1 MAAACALAIIS
12 RKNIFNRAMPERL
25 RTLRHCIFTG
35 RGRKGKRQLPR
46 LLPAE
51 AAARREHPFRLL
63 TSLAAT
69 FPKGTALAV
78 AGNFA
83 VAAQSRPLEGR
94 FPPLRG
100 KMSRSDKKG
109 NLPNAVR
116 LKGCFGTTFF
126 RTRFFC
132 TNCLHSVQ
140 ITKICQIFC
149 EISHTYSRKFEQIAK
164 FVCF

>member
-12 RKNIFNRAMPERL
+12 GKIILNFGFLKSL
-25 RTLRHCIFTG
+25 RTFQKPFFHG
-35 RGRKGKRQLPR
+35 WGRKGKRQLPR

-83 VAAQSRPLEGR
+83 VAA
-94 FPPLRG
+94 
-100 KMSRSDKKG
+100 
-109 NLPNAVR
+109 
-116 LKGCFGTTFF
+116 
-126 RTRFFC
+126 
-132 TNCLHSVQ
+132 
-140 ITKICQIFC
+140 
-149 EISHTYSRKFEQIAK
+149 
-164 FVCF
+164 

>member
-12 RKNIFNRAMPERL
+12 GKNIFNRAMPERL

-51 AAARREHPFRLL
+51 AAARRESFLFAELPQSKPDGFAS
-63 TSLAAT
+63 SLEEGASGAPAS
-69 FPKGTALAV
+69 FALEPETV
-78 AGNFA
+78 PLC
-83 VAAQSRPLEGR
+83 QRPH
-94 FPPLRG
+94 LRG
-100 KMSRSDKKG
+100 GWHRVAMTGGVFSH
-109 NLPNAVR
+109 
-116 LKGCFGTTFF
+116 TH
-126 RTRFFC
+126 FFC

-140 ITKICQIFC
+140 TTKKSQIFC
-149 EISHTYSRKFEQIAK
+149 QISHTYLRKFEQIAK

>member
-12 RKNIFNRAMPERL
+12 GKIIFNRAMPERL

-46 LLPAE
+46 LFPAE
-51 AAARREHPFRLL
+51 AAARGERPFRLL

-83 VAAQSRPLEGR
+83 VAAQRHPLEGR

-109 NLPNAVR
+109 NPPNAAR
-116 LKGCFGTTFF
+116 LKGYFGTTFF
-126 RTRFFC
+126 RTHFFC

-140 ITKICQIFC
+140 TTKKSQIFC
-149 EISHTYSRKFEQIAK
+149 EISHTHLRKFEQIAK